1 MLINKRNKF
10 YIEREK
16 TYDIELRSL
25 NGDKFISTIKED
37 FEINKK
43 CKDIFFHIQNEE
55 IIIRNIESIKT
66 KRKKDIISLIK
77 YEINQ
82 YMPIDLNNY
91 HIRYKIIKTNLDEEA
106 IQIILLPKNMSKIC
120 KQISDKLKI
129 NKSHLNINFDI
140 LDKILKLNLI
150 KNMEDENAII
160 IENKIDSL
168 IMNKVYQNQI
178 IESYVLEK
186 TKDTLNNIK
195 DLCKNNKL
203 YSFGV
208 EDEYINNIKIN
219 SLEINETLNIYP
231 LQENNKNITS
241 FIMALGMAI
250 E

>member
-1 MLINKRNKF
+1 
-10 YIEREK
+10 
-16 TYDIELRSL
+16 
-25 NGDKFISTIKED
+25 
-37 FEINKK
+37 
-43 CKDIFFHIQNEE
+43 
-55 IIIRNIESIKT
+55 
-66 KRKKDIISLIK
+66 
-77 YEINQ
+77 
-82 YMPIDLNNY
+82 MPIDLNNY

-219 SLEINETLNIYP
+219 SLEVNETLNIYP